1 VSAVAFSVLP
11 ALPAAIDPRAL
22 HASAADRATVLD
34 QLKRRKRALVDEWAR
49 SSDPRGWTEA
59 SSTLLPLA
67 GLWLAAGWMRAQPG
81 LAMLLLVLPMSLL
94 LLRCFSLLHDC
105 GHGSLFRSARL
116 NRAFGFVFGVLSG
129 MPQYVWSQ
137 HHHYHHT
144 TNGNWS
150 RYRGPLAILSVD
162 EFDALT
168 PEQQRRYVR
177 ARNPALAPLA
187 GLMYLIMQPRVN
199 WLRGTLELATF
210 VLHEKRRQPEVAL
223 RDLAKQFRT
232 RRWNSAA
239 EYRHM
244 TLNNLV
250 LLALWLFMSLWL
262 GPALFFGLYLLSA
275 ALSGAAGLVLF
286 TVQHNFEHSY
296 AGDDQQWDYD
306 EAALYG
312 SSFLVL
318 PGWMNWC
325 TANIG
330 YHHLHHLSARIPS
343 YRLAACHAQ
352 NAALFAEVP
361 RLTLADIRPS
371 LDYLLWSP
379 AQRRLLT
386 VAEHRADRSAA
397 AHPERAA

>member
-1 VSAVAFSVLP
+1 MGF
-11 ALPAAIDPRAL
+11 
-22 HASAADRATVLD
+22 
-34 QLKRRKRALVDEWAR
+34 RRDYPR
-49 SSDPRGWTEA
+49 SSDARGGMA
-59 SSTLLPLA
+59 VSGTLLPLA
-67 GLWLAAGWMRAQPG
+67 ALWVAAGWMRAQPW
-81 LAMLLLVLPMSLL
+81 LAALLLVLPMSLL

-116 NRAFGFVFGVLSG
+116 NRTFGFVFGVLSG

-137 HHHYHHT
+137 HHHYHHR
-144 TNGNWS
+144 TNGNWQ

-168 PEQQRRYVR
+168 QQQQRRYVR
-177 ARNPALAPLA
+177 ARNPVLAPLA
-187 GLMYLIMQPRVN
+187 GLMYLIVQPRLN

-210 VLHEKRRQPEVAL
+210 VWRQKRAQPQLAL
-223 RDLAKQFRT
+223 RDLAAQFRT

-244 TLNNLV
+244 TFNNL
-250 LLALWLFMSLWL
+250 LLLTLWLLMSLWL
-262 GPALFFGLYLLSA
+262 GPLLFFGLYLLSA

-286 TVQHNFEHSY
+286 AVQHNFEHSY
-296 AGDDQQWDYD
+296 AGDDRDWDYD

-318 PGWMNWC
+318 PRWLNWC

-343 YRLAACHAQ
+343 YRLPACHAQ
-352 NAALFAEVP
+352 NAALFVEVP
-361 RLTLADIRPS
+361 RLTLRDVRPS

-386 VAEHRADRSAA
+386 VAEHLSGRAPAA
-397 AHPERAA
+397 QREHNS